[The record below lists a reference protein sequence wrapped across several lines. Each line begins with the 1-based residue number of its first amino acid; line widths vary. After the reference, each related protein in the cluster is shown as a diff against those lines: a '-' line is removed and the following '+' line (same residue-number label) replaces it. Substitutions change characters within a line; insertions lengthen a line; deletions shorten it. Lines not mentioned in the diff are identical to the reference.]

1 MKNTNLVYDT
11 GAYVRLSKDDLD
23 IDGILKSESNSVS
36 NQRDIL
42 REYIRSHSDLE
53 LYDIY
58 VDDGFSGKDFERP
71 EFQRMME
78 DIEAGKVNCVVVKD
92 LSRFSRDS
100 MEATEYQKRIFPRKN
115 IRLTV

>member
-53 LYDIY
+53 LYDKILN
-58 VDDGFSGKDFERP
+58 VLNFRE
-71 EFQRMME
+71 
-78 DIEAGKVNCVVVKD
+78 
-92 LSRFSRDS
+92 
-100 MEATEYQKRIFPRKN
+100 
-115 IRLTV
+115 